1 MHQLGPADIR
11 RSNALACLSALRA
24 TEAPVTIS
32 ELASVTELSRPTV
45 EAVVAGFERR
55 GTVVAAAASAGSSA
69 GGRPARRYI
78 LDEMSALVAGIDAG
92 PRNVRVLISDLRGR
106 VVSRADAT
114 VRGTPTA
121 VERLDVVTDT
131 VRQALAASGAAPDRL
146 QASCTA
152 VSGII
157 GDDGRLVDSFAV
169 PEWNGTPIAKEVAR
183 RFDCESL
190 IENDIKLA
198 AYAEHHMGAAR
209 GIEDILFIQIGNRIS
224 LSQTFGGQIFQ
235 GAHRSAGEVG
245 SLRGMRWTRTSV
257 KGNLT
262 WRTGPSGEHVLAAAS
277 AGDAEAL
284 EEVREFVTEIAPLLS
299 TVALVVDPA
308 RIVIGGGLSRA
319 GELFVD
325 MLRDEIHRLIVLP
338 AQPEVLASPLGSIGS
353 AAGALALAFQ
363 RGSQRLFGIPDV
375 PVPAITMPADGQA
388 VA

>member
-1 MHQLGPADIR
+1 MNQLGPADIR

-24 TEAPVTIS
+24 TEEPVTIS
-32 ELASVTELSRPTV
+32 DLVAVTALSRPTV
-45 EAVVAGFERR
+45 DAVIASFEQR
-55 GTVVAAAASAGSSA
+55 GTVVAASASAGTSA
-69 GGRPARRYI
+69 GGRPARRYA

-92 PRNVRVLISDLRGR
+92 PRNIRVLISDLRGR

-114 VRGTPTA
+114 APETLDGA
-121 VERLDVVTDT
+121 ERVDLVMDT
-131 VRQALAASGAAPDRL
+131 VHKALDASGAEPGRL

-152 VSGII
+152 VSGIV
-157 GDDGRLVDSFAV
+157 GEDGRLVDSFAV
-169 PEWNGTPIAKEVAR
+169 PEWNGVAIAEQVAE
-183 RFDCESL
+183 RFGCESML
-190 IENDIKLA
+190 ENDIKLA

-209 GIEDILFIQIGNRIS
+209 GIDEILFIQIGNRIS

-262 WRTGPSGEHVLAAAS
+262 WRTGASGEQVFASAS
-277 AGDAEAL
+277 AGDADAL
-284 EEVREFVTEIAPLLS
+284 EEVREFITEIAPLLS

-319 GELFVD
+319 GDLVE
-325 MLRDEIHRLIVLP
+325 MLRDEIRRLIILP
-338 AQPEVLASPLGSIGS
+338 AQPEVVASDLGSIGT

-363 RGSQRLFGIPDV
+363 RGSERLFGIPDA
-375 PVPAITMPADGQA
+375 PVPAITLPADEQA
-388 VA
+388 IA

>member
-1 MHQLGPADIR
+1 MNQLGPADIR

-24 TEAPVTIS
+24 TEEPVTIS
-32 ELASVTELSRPTV
+32 DLVGVTALSRPTV
-45 EAVVAGFERR
+45 EAVIASFEQR
-55 GTVVAAAASAGSSA
+55 GTVVAASASAGSSA
-69 GGRPARRYI
+69 GGRPARRYA

-92 PRNVRVLISDLRGR
+92 PRNIRVLISDLRGR

-114 VRGTPTA
+114 APETLDGA
-121 VERLDVVTDT
+121 ERIDLVMDT
-131 VRQALAASGAAPDRL
+131 VHKALDASGAESGRL

-152 VSGII
+152 VSGIV
-157 GDDGRLVDSFAV
+157 GEDGRLIDSFAV
-169 PEWNGTPIAKEVAR
+169 PEWNGVAIAEQVAE
-183 RFDCESL
+183 RFGCEAML
-190 IENDIKLA
+190 ENDIKLA

-209 GIEDILFIQIGNRIS
+209 GIDEILFIQIGNRIS

-262 WRTGPSGEHVLAAAS
+262 WRTGSSGEQVFASAS
-277 AGDAEAL
+277 AGDADAL
-284 EEVREFVTEIAPLLS
+284 QEVREFITEIAPLLS

-319 GELFVD
+319 GELVE
-325 MLRDEIHRLIVLP
+325 MLRDEIHRLIILS
-338 AQPEVLASPLGSIGS
+338 AQPEVVASPLGSIGT

-363 RGSQRLFGIPDV
+363 RGSERLFGIPDA
-375 PVPAITMPADGQA
+375 PVPAIALSADEQA
-388 VA
+388 IA